1 MALGRE
7 TPRQRMIGILY
18 LVLLALLALNVP
30 DSILDAF
37 KNINNSLETSK
48 SNVSNAVQ
56 QLFTAFENTKLKE
69 EPERAKPIYDKAKK
83 AQAIIGELNQYI
95 GSLKEEF
102 VKQGGGYDE
111 EKGDLAQRENEDISP
126 NLMINEKKGTA
137 LKDKINTTRT
147 KLLALL
153 TPEEQKMVSFS
164 LEAKDPEKSV
174 NGKKSWEEINFG
186 SGTPLTAAM
195 TILTKIQTDA
205 QNAESDVVKIILGKM
220 DQAVVNLDKFAAVA
234 VAPTSYLVQG
244 QPYKAEV
251 FLTASDSKSEP
262 AISVNGSSLQ
272 VVDGKGVYSVN
283 TSREGIFT
291 WTGVVKVKQTD
302 GSYKEYRTPQ
312 QTYQVAR
319 PSAVV
324 SPDKM
329 NVLYIGVNNPI
340 SVSAPGTPTDKV
352 HVNLSGG
359 GGSISSAG
367 AGKYNVKVSS
377 PGTARISVSAEVAP
391 GKTQTLSSTEF
402 RVKRIPDPI
411 AKFAGKTGGSMATV
425 ALKAQNALFAK
436 LDNFDFDASFRVTKF
451 TMIIA
456 KPRADAIVLSTSG
469 GQLSSSMSSA
479 LNGIVPGTRV
489 IFDNIVAVGPDG
501 TPRQLNAVALT
512 AN

>member
-1 MALGRE
+1 MAYGRE
-7 TPRQRMIGILY
+7 TPRQRMINILY

-48 SNVSNAVQ
+48 SNVNTSVD
-56 QLFTAFENTKLKE
+56 QLFTAFESTKLKE
-69 EPERAKPIYDKAKK
+69 EPDRAKPIYDKAKK
-83 AQAIIGELNQYI
+83 AQSIIGELDQYI
-95 GSLKEEF
+95 NEIKEDF
-102 VKQGGGYDE
+102 VKQGGGYN
-111 EKGDLAQRENEDISP
+111 EKTGDLTMRENADIAPST
-126 NLMINEKKGTA
+126 MIRGKKGA
-137 LKDKINTTRT
+137 ELKEKINSTREQ
-147 KLLALL
+147 LLALL
-153 TPEEQKMVSFS
+153 TPEEQQSVSFS
-164 LEAKDPEKSV
+164 LEANDPERPAG
-174 NGKKSWEEINFG
+174 GKRNWEEVNFG

-205 QNAESDVVKIILGKM
+205 QNAESDVVKLILGQM

-244 QPYKAEV
+244 QPYTAEV
-251 FLTASDSKSEP
+251 FLTASDSKSQP
-262 AISVNGSSLQ
+262 DITVNGSALQ
-272 VVDGKGVYSVN
+272 IVDGKGVYQVPTN
-283 TSREGIFT
+283 QEGIFT
-291 WTGVVKVKQTD
+291 WSGLVKVQQTD
-302 GSYKEYRTPQ
+302 GTIKEYRTPE

-352 HVNLSGG
+352 NVSMS
-359 GGSISSAG
+359 GGSISGS
-367 AGKYNVKVSS
+367 AGKYNVRVSS

-402 RVKRIPDPI
+402 RVKRIPDPT
-411 AKFAGKTGGSMATV
+411 AQFAGKTGGSMATV

-436 LDNFDFDASFRVTKF
+436 LDNFDFDATFKITKF
-451 TMIIA
+451 SMIIA

-469 GQLSSSMSSA
+469 NNLSSAMRSA
-479 LNGIVPGTRV
+479 LNGITPGTRV
-489 IFDNIVAVGPDG
+489 IFDNIIAVGPRRNTASTQCSCPVG
-501 TPRQLNAVALT
+501 QLI
-512 AN
+512 

>member
-48 SNVSNAVQ
+48 SNVNTAVE
-56 QLFTAFENTKLKE
+56 QLFAAFENTKLKE
-69 EPERAKPIYDKAKK
+69 EPARAKPIYDKAKK
-83 AQAIIGELNQYI
+83 AQAIIGELDKYI
-95 GSLKEEF
+95 LSLKEEF

-111 EKGDLAQRENEDISP
+111 EKGDLVKRENEDISP
-126 NLMINEKKGTA
+126 NLMINEKKGTV
-137 LKDKINTTRT
+137 LKDKINDTRA

-164 LEAKDPEKSV
+164 LEAKNPEKSV

-262 AISVNGSSLQ
+262 AISVNGSALQ
-272 VVDGKGVYSVN
+272 IVDGKGVYSVPTN
-283 TSREGIFT
+283 REGIFS
-291 WTGVVKVKQTD
+291 WTGVIKVKQTD
-302 GSYKEYRTPQ
+302 GSFKEYRTPQ
-312 QTYQVAR
+312 QSYQVAR

-352 HVNLSGG
+352 RVSMS

-367 AGKYNVKVSS
+367 GGKYNVRVSS
-377 PGTARISVSAEVAP
+377 PGTAHISVSAEVAP

-436 LDNFDFDASFRVTKF
+436 LDNFDFDASFKVTKF
-451 TMIIA
+451 TMILA

-501 TPRQLNAVALT
+501 TSRQLNAVALT

>member
-1 MALGRE
+1 M
-7 TPRQRMIGILY
+7 
-18 LVLLALLALNVP
+18 
-30 DSILDAF
+30 
-37 KNINNSLETSK
+37 
-48 SNVSNAVQ
+48 
-56 QLFTAFENTKLKE
+56 KE
-69 EPERAKPIYDKAKK
+69 EPARAKPIYDKAKK
-83 AQAIIGELNQYI
+83 AQAIIGELNTYI
-95 GSLKEEF
+95 SSLKEDF
-102 VKQGGGYDE
+102 TKQGGGIDP
-111 EKGDLAQRENEDISP
+111 EKGDLVKRENEDISP
-126 NLMINEKKGTA
+126 NLMINEKKGTV
-137 LKDKINTTRT
+137 LKDKINETRA

-153 TPEEQKMVSFS
+153 TPEEQKSVSFS

-174 NGKKSWEEINFG
+174 NGKRSWEEVNFG

-205 QNAESDVVKIILGKM
+205 QNAESDVVKLILGKM

-251 FLTASDSKSEP
+251 FLTASDSKSQP
-262 AISVNGSSLQ
+262 AITVNGSPLQ
-272 VVDGKGVYSVN
+272 IVDGKGVYHVS
-283 TSREGIFT
+283 TSKEGIFS
-291 WTGVVKVKQTD
+291 WTGVVQVKQTD
-302 GSYKEYRTPQ
+302 GSMKEYRTAT

-329 NVLYIGVNNPI
+329 NVLYIGVDNPL
-340 SVSAPGTPTDKV
+340 SVSAAGTPTDKV
-352 HVNLSGG
+352 KVSMTG
-359 GGSISSAG
+359 
-367 AGKYNVKVSS
+367 GKYNARVSS
-377 PGTARISVSAEVAP
+377 PGTARVSISAEVAP
-391 GKTQTLSSTEF
+391 GKMQTLSTTEF

-425 ALKAQNALFAK
+425 ALKAQNAIFAK
-436 LDNFDFDASFRVTKF
+436 LDNFDFDANFKVTKF

-469 GQLSSSMSSA
+469 NQLSSSMASA
-479 LNGIVPGTRV
+479 LNGITPGTRV

-501 TPRQLNAVALT
+501 TSRQLNAVALT

>member
-48 SNVSNAVQ
+48 SNVNTAVQ
-56 QLFTAFENTKLKE
+56 QLFTAFENSKLKE
-69 EPERAKPIYDKAKK
+69 EPARAKPIYEKAKK

-95 GSLKEEF
+95 ASLKEEF

-111 EKGDLAQRENEDISP
+111 ERGDLVKRENEDIAP
-126 NLMINEKKGTA
+126 NLMINEKKATV
-137 LKDKINTTRT
+137 LKDKINQTRA

-153 TPEEQKMVSFS
+153 TPEEQKTVSFS

-186 SGTPLTAAM
+186 NGTPLTAAM

-205 QNAESDVVKIILGKM
+205 QNAESDIVKIILGKM

-234 VAPTSYLVQG
+234 VAPSSYLIQG

-262 AISVNGSSLQ
+262 AISVNGSALQ
-272 VVDGKGVYSVN
+272 VVDGKGVYSVATN
-283 TSREGIFT
+283 REGIFT
-291 WTGVVKVKQTD
+291 WTGVIRVKQTD
-302 GSYKEYRTPQ
+302 GTFKEYRTPQ

-340 SVSAPGTPTDKV
+340 SVSAPGTPTDKIRV
-352 HVNLSGG
+352 SMS

-367 AGKYNVKVSS
+367 GGKYNVRVSS
-377 PGTARISVSAEVAP
+377 PGTARITVSAEVAP

-436 LDNFDFDASFRVTKF
+436 LDNFDFDASFKVTKF

-479 LNGIVPGTRV
+479 LNNIVPGTRV

-501 TPRQLNAVALT
+501 SPRQLNAVALT

>member
-7 TPRQRMIGILY
+7 TPRQRMISILY

-30 DSILDAF
+30 DTILDAF
-37 KNINNSLETSK
+37 KNINNSLESSR
-48 SNVSNAVQ
+48 SNVNNAVQ
-56 QLFTAFENTKLKE
+56 QLFSAFESTKLKE
-69 EPERAKPIYDKAKK
+69 EPARAKPIYDKAKK
-83 AQAIIGELNQYI
+83 AQAIIGELNTYI
-95 GSLKEEF
+95 SSLKEDF
-102 VKQGGGYDE
+102 TKQGGGIDP
-111 EKGDLAQRENEDISP
+111 EKGDLVKRENEDISP
-126 NLMINEKKGTA
+126 NLMINEKKGTV
-137 LKDKINTTRT
+137 LKNKINETRA

-153 TPEEQKMVSFS
+153 TPEEQKSVSFS

-205 QNAESDVVKIILGKM
+205 QNAESDMVKLILGKM

-251 FLTASDSKSEP
+251 FLTASDSKSQP
-262 AISVNGSSLQ
+262 SISVNGSPLQ
-272 VVDGKGVYSVN
+272 IVDGKGVYNVS
-283 TSREGIFT
+283 TSKEGIFS
-291 WTGVVKVKQTD
+291 WTGVVQVKQTD
-302 GSYKEYRTPQ
+302 GSMKEYRTAT

-329 NVLYIGVNNPI
+329 NVLYIGVNNPL
-340 SVSAPGTPTDKV
+340 SVSAAGTPTDKV
-352 HVNLSGG
+352 KVSMTGGSLSGSG
-359 GGSISSAG
+359 
-367 AGKYNVKVSS
+367 GKYNARVSS
-377 PGTARISVSAEVAP
+377 PGTARISISAEVAP
-391 GKTQTLSSTEF
+391 GKIQTLSTTEF

-425 ALKAQNALFAK
+425 ALKAQNAIFAK
-436 LDNFDFDASFRVTKF
+436 LDNFDFDANFKVTKF

-469 GQLSSSMSSA
+469 GQLSSSMKSA
-479 LNGIVPGTRV
+479 LNGITPGTRV

-501 TPRQLNAVALT
+501 TSRQLNAVALT

>member
-48 SNVSNAVQ
+48 SNVNTAVQ
-56 QLFTAFENTKLKE
+56 QLFAAFENTKLKE
-69 EPERAKPIYDKAKK
+69 EPARAKPIYDKAKK
-83 AQAIIGELNQYI
+83 AQAIIGELDKYI
-95 GSLKEEF
+95 LSLKEEF
-102 VKQGGGYDE
+102 VKQGGGYDD
-111 EKGDLAQRENEDISP
+111 EKGDLVKRENEDISP
-126 NLMINEKKGTA
+126 NLMINEKKGTV
-137 LKDKINTTRT
+137 LKDKINDTRA

-164 LEAKDPEKSV
+164 LEAKNPEKSV

-272 VVDGKGVYSVN
+272 IVDGKGVYSVPTN
-283 TSREGIFT
+283 REGIFS
-291 WTGVVKVKQTD
+291 WTGVIKVKQTD
-302 GSYKEYRTPQ
+302 GSFKEYRTPQ

-352 HVNLSGG
+352 RVSMS

-367 AGKYNVKVSS
+367 AGKYNVRVSS

-436 LDNFDFDASFRVTKF
+436 LDNFDFDASFKVTKF
-451 TMIIA
+451 TMILA

-501 TPRQLNAVALT
+501 TSRQLNAVALT

>member
-7 TPRQRMIGILY
+7 TPRQRMISILY

-30 DSILDAF
+30 DTILDAF
-37 KNINNSLETSK
+37 KNINNSLESSR
-48 SNVSNAVQ
+48 SNVNTAVQ
-56 QLFTAFENTKLKE
+56 QLFSAFESTKLKE
-69 EPERAKPIYDKAKK
+69 EPARAKPIYDKAKK
-83 AQAIIGELNQYI
+83 AQAIIGELNTYI
-95 GSLKEEF
+95 SSLKEDF
-102 VKQGGGYDE
+102 TKQGGGIDP
-111 EKGDLAQRENEDISP
+111 EKGDLVKRENEDISV
-126 NLMINEKKGTA
+126 NMMINEKKGTV
-137 LKDKINTTRT
+137 LKDKINETRA

-153 TPEEQKMVSFS
+153 TPEEQKSVSFS

-174 NGKKSWEEINFG
+174 NGKRSWEEINFG

-205 QNAESDVVKIILGKM
+205 QNAESDMVKLILGKM

-251 FLTASDSKSEP
+251 FLTASDSKSQP
-262 AISVNGSSLQ
+262 AISVNGSPLQ
-272 VVDGKGVYSVN
+272 IVDGKGVYNVS
-283 TSREGIFT
+283 TSKEGIFS
-291 WTGVVKVKQTD
+291 WTGVVQVKQTD
-302 GSYKEYRTPQ
+302 GSMKEYRTAT

-329 NVLYIGVNNPI
+329 NVLYIGVDNPL
-340 SVSAPGTPTDKV
+340 SVSAAGTPTDKV
-352 HVNLSGG
+352 KVSMTGGSLSGSG
-359 GGSISSAG
+359 
-367 AGKYNVKVSS
+367 GKYNARVSS
-377 PGTARISVSAEVAP
+377 PGTARISISAEVAP
-391 GKTQTLSSTEF
+391 GKMQTLSTTEF

-425 ALKAQNALFAK
+425 ALKAQNAIFAK
-436 LDNFDFDASFRVTKF
+436 LDNFDFDANFKVTKF

-469 GQLSSSMSSA
+469 NQLSSSMASA
-479 LNGIVPGTRV
+479 LNGITPGTRV

-501 TPRQLNAVALT
+501 TSRQLNAVALT

>member
-7 TPRQRMIGILY
+7 TPRQRMISILY

-30 DSILDAF
+30 DTILDAF
-37 KNINNSLETSK
+37 KNINNSLESSR
-48 SNVSNAVQ
+48 SNVNTAVQ
-56 QLFTAFENTKLKE
+56 QLFSAFESTKLKE
-69 EPERAKPIYDKAKK
+69 EPARAKPIYDKAKK
-83 AQAIIGELNQYI
+83 AQAIIGELNTYI
-95 GSLKEEF
+95 SSLKEDF
-102 VKQGGGYDE
+102 TKQGGGIDP
-111 EKGDLAQRENEDISP
+111 EKGDLVKRENEDISV
-126 NLMINEKKGTA
+126 NMMINEKKGTI
-137 LKDKINTTRT
+137 LKDKINETRA

-153 TPEEQKMVSFS
+153 TPEEQKSVSFS

-205 QNAESDVVKIILGKM
+205 QNAESDMVKLILGKM

-251 FLTASDSKSEP
+251 FLTASDSKSQP
-262 AISVNGSSLQ
+262 AISVNGSPLQ
-272 VVDGKGVYSVN
+272 IVDGKGVYNVS
-283 TSREGIFT
+283 TSKEGIFS
-291 WTGVVKVKQTD
+291 WTGVVQVKQTD
-302 GSYKEYRTPQ
+302 GSMKEYRTAT

-329 NVLYIGVNNPI
+329 NVLYIGVDNPL
-340 SVSAPGTPTDKV
+340 SVSAAGTPTDKV
-352 HVNLSGG
+352 KVSITGGSLSGSG
-359 GGSISSAG
+359 
-367 AGKYNVKVSS
+367 GKYNARVSS
-377 PGTARISVSAEVAP
+377 PGTARISISAEVAP
-391 GKTQTLSSTEF
+391 GKMQTLSTTEF

-425 ALKAQNALFAK
+425 ALKAQNAIFAK
-436 LDNFDFDASFRVTKF
+436 LDNFDFDANFKVTKF

-469 GQLSSSMSSA
+469 NQLSSSMASA
-479 LNGIVPGTRV
+479 LNGITPGTRV

-501 TPRQLNAVALT
+501 TSRQLNAVALT

>member
-18 LVLLALLALNVP
+18 LVLLAMLALNVP

-48 SNVSNAVQ
+48 SNVNNSVQ
-56 QLFTAFENTKLKE
+56 QLFAAFESTKLKD
-69 EPERAKPIYDKAKK
+69 EPDRAKPIYDKAKN
-83 AQAIIGELNQYI
+83 AQKIVQDLDQYI
-95 GSLKEEF
+95 ASIKEEF

-111 EKGDLAQRENEDISP
+111 KTGDLARRENEDIVQ
-126 NLMINEKKGTA
+126 NVMINGKKGDE
-137 LKDKINTTRT
+137 LKKKINETRA

-153 TPEEQKMVSFS
+153 TPEEQKSVAFS
-164 LEAKDPEKSV
+164 LEANDPEKAI
-174 NGKKSWEEINFG
+174 NGKRQWEEINFG
-186 SGTPLTAAM
+186 GGTPLTAAM

-205 QNAESDVVKIILGKM
+205 QNAESDMVKLILGKM

-244 QPYKAEV
+244 QPYTAEV
-251 FLTASDSKSEP
+251 FLTAYDSKSQT
-262 AISVNGSSLQ
+262 AISVNGGNLN
-272 VVDGKGVYSVN
+272 VVDGKGVYSVPTN
-283 TSREGIFT
+283 KEGIFT
-291 WTGVVKVKQTD
+291 WTGVVNVKQTD
-302 GSYKEYRTPQ
+302 GTVKEYRTPQ

-329 NVLYIGVNNPI
+329 NVLYIGVNNPV
-340 SVSAPGTPTDKV
+340 SVSAPGTPTSNIKV
-352 HVNLSGG
+352 SMS
-359 GGSISSAG
+359 GGSISGSN
-367 AGKYNVKVSS
+367 GKYNVKVSS
-377 PGTARISVSAEVAP
+377 PGTAKISVSAEVAP
-391 GKTQTLSSTEF
+391 GKTQVLSSTDF

-411 AKFAGKTGGSMATV
+411 AQFAGKTGGSMATV

-436 LDNFDFDASFRVTKF
+436 LDNFDFDATFKVTKF
-451 TMIIA
+451 SMIIA

-469 GQLSSSMSSA
+469 NNLSSSMKTA
-479 LNGIVPGTRV
+479 LNGITPGTRV
-489 IFDNIVAVGPDG
+489 IFDNIIAVGPDG
-501 TPRQLNAVALT
+501 TPRQLNAVALS

>member
-7 TPRQRMIGILY
+7 TPRQRMISILY

-30 DSILDAF
+30 DTILDAF
-37 KNINNSLETSK
+37 KNINNSLESSR
-48 SNVSNAVQ
+48 SNVNTAVQ
-56 QLFTAFENTKLKE
+56 QLFSAFESTKLKE
-69 EPERAKPIYDKAKK
+69 EPARAKPIYDKAKK
-83 AQAIIGELNQYI
+83 AQAIIGELNTYI
-95 GSLKEEF
+95 SSLKEDF
-102 VKQGGGYDE
+102 TKQGGGIDP
-111 EKGDLAQRENEDISP
+111 EKGDLVKRENEDISP
-126 NLMINEKKGTA
+126 NLMINEKKGTV
-137 LKDKINTTRT
+137 LKDKINETRA

-153 TPEEQKMVSFS
+153 TPEEQKSVSFS

-205 QNAESDVVKIILGKM
+205 QNAESDMVKLILGKM

-251 FLTASDSKSEP
+251 FLTASDSKSQP
-262 AISVNGSSLQ
+262 AISVNGSPLQ
-272 VVDGKGVYSVN
+272 IVDGKGVYNVS
-283 TSREGIFT
+283 TSKEGIFS
-291 WTGVVKVKQTD
+291 WTGVVQVKQTD
-302 GSYKEYRTPQ
+302 GSMKEYRTAT

-329 NVLYIGVNNPI
+329 NVLYIGVDNPL
-340 SVSAPGTPTDKV
+340 SVSAAGTPTDKV
-352 HVNLSGG
+352 KVSITGGSLSGSG
-359 GGSISSAG
+359 
-367 AGKYNVKVSS
+367 GKYNARVSS
-377 PGTARISVSAEVAP
+377 PGTARISISAEVAP
-391 GKTQTLSSTEF
+391 GKMQTLSTTEF

-425 ALKAQNALFAK
+425 ALKAQNAIFAK
-436 LDNFDFDASFRVTKF
+436 LDNFDFDANFKVTKF

-469 GQLSSSMSSA
+469 NQLSSSMASA
-479 LNGIVPGTRV
+479 LNGITPGTRV

-501 TPRQLNAVALT
+501 TSRQLNAVALT

>member
-48 SNVSNAVQ
+48 SNVNTAVQ
-56 QLFTAFENTKLKE
+56 QLFTAFENSKLKE
-69 EPERAKPIYDKAKK
+69 EPARAKPIYEKAKK

-95 GSLKEEF
+95 ASLKEEF

-111 EKGDLAQRENEDISP
+111 ERGDLVKRENEDIAP
-126 NLMINEKKGTA
+126 NLMINEKKATV
-137 LKDKINTTRT
+137 LKDKINQTRA

-153 TPEEQKMVSFS
+153 TPEEQKTVSFS

-205 QNAESDVVKIILGKM
+205 QNAESDIVKIILGKM

-234 VAPTSYLVQG
+234 VAPSSYLIQG

-262 AISVNGSSLQ
+262 AISVNGSALQ
-272 VVDGKGVYSVN
+272 VVDGKGVYSVPTN
-283 TSREGIFT
+283 REGIFT
-291 WTGVVKVKQTD
+291 WTGVIRVKQTD
-302 GSYKEYRTPQ
+302 GTFKEYRTPQ

-340 SVSAPGTPTDKV
+340 SVSAPGTPTDKIRV
-352 HVNLSGG
+352 SMS

-367 AGKYNVKVSS
+367 GGKYNVRVSS
-377 PGTARISVSAEVAP
+377 PGTARITVSAEVAP

-436 LDNFDFDASFRVTKF
+436 LDNFDFDASFKVTKF

-479 LNGIVPGTRV
+479 LNNIVPGTRV

-501 TPRQLNAVALT
+501 SPRQLNAVALT

>member
-48 SNVSNAVQ
+48 SNVNTAVQ
-56 QLFTAFENTKLKE
+56 QLFAAFENTKLKE
-69 EPERAKPIYDKAKK
+69 EPARAKPIYDKAKK
-83 AQAIIGELNQYI
+83 AQAIIGELDKYI
-95 GSLKEEF
+95 LSLKEEF
-102 VKQGGGYDE
+102 VKQGGGYDD
-111 EKGDLAQRENEDISP
+111 EKGDLVKRENEDISP
-126 NLMINEKKGTA
+126 NLMINEKKGTI
-137 LKDKINTTRT
+137 LKDKINDTRA

-164 LEAKDPEKSV
+164 LEAKNPEKSV

-272 VVDGKGVYSVN
+272 IVDGKGVYSVPTN
-283 TSREGIFT
+283 REGIFS
-291 WTGVVKVKQTD
+291 WTGVIKVKQTD
-302 GSYKEYRTPQ
+302 GSFKEYRTPQ

-352 HVNLSGG
+352 RVSMS

-367 AGKYNVKVSS
+367 GGKYNVRVSS

-436 LDNFDFDASFRVTKF
+436 LDNFDFDASFKVTKF
-451 TMIIA
+451 TMILA

-501 TPRQLNAVALT
+501 TSRQLNAVALT

>member
-7 TPRQRMIGILY
+7 TPRQRMISILY

-30 DSILDAF
+30 DTILDAF
-37 KNINNSLETSK
+37 KNINNSLESSR
-48 SNVSNAVQ
+48 SNVNTAVQ
-56 QLFTAFENTKLKE
+56 QLFSAFESTKLKE
-69 EPERAKPIYDKAKK
+69 EPARAKPIYDKAKK
-83 AQAIIGELNQYI
+83 AQAIIGELNTYI
-95 GSLKEEF
+95 SSLKEDF
-102 VKQGGGYDE
+102 TKQGGGIDP
-111 EKGDLAQRENEDISP
+111 EKGDLVKRENEDISP
-126 NLMINEKKGTA
+126 NLMINEKKGTI
-137 LKDKINTTRT
+137 LKDKINETRA

-153 TPEEQKMVSFS
+153 TPEEQKSVSFS

-205 QNAESDVVKIILGKM
+205 QNAESDMVKLILGKM

-251 FLTASDSKSEP
+251 FLTASDSKSQP
-262 AISVNGSSLQ
+262 AISVNGSPLQ
-272 VVDGKGVYSVN
+272 IVDGKGVYNVS
-283 TSREGIFT
+283 TSKEGIFS
-291 WTGVVKVKQTD
+291 WTGVVQVKQTD
-302 GSYKEYRTPQ
+302 GSMKEYRTAT

-329 NVLYIGVNNPI
+329 NVLYIGVDNPL
-340 SVSAPGTPTDKV
+340 SVSAAGTPTDKV
-352 HVNLSGG
+352 KVSITGGSLSGSG
-359 GGSISSAG
+359 
-367 AGKYNVKVSS
+367 GKYNARVSS
-377 PGTARISVSAEVAP
+377 PGTARISISAEVAP
-391 GKTQTLSSTEF
+391 GKMQTLSTTEF

-425 ALKAQNALFAK
+425 ALKAQNAIFAK
-436 LDNFDFDASFRVTKF
+436 LDNFDFDANFKVTKF

-469 GQLSSSMSSA
+469 NQLSSSMASA
-479 LNGIVPGTRV
+479 LNGITPGTRV

-501 TPRQLNAVALT
+501 TSRQLNAVALT

>member
-48 SNVSNAVQ
+48 SNVNTAVQ

-69 EPERAKPIYDKAKK
+69 EPARAKPIYDKAKK
-83 AQAIIGELNQYI
+83 AQAIIGELDKYI
-95 GSLKEEF
+95 LSLKEEF

-111 EKGDLAQRENEDISP
+111 EKGDLVKRENDDISP
-126 NLMINEKKGTA
+126 NMMINEKKGTI
-137 LKDKINTTRT
+137 LKDKINETRA

-164 LEAKDPEKSV
+164 LEAKNPEKSV

-262 AISVNGSSLQ
+262 AISVNGSALQ
-272 VVDGKGVYSVN
+272 IVDGKGVYSVPTN
-283 TSREGIFT
+283 REGIFS
-291 WTGVVKVKQTD
+291 WTGVIKVKQTD

-352 HVNLSGG
+352 RVSMS

-367 AGKYNVKVSS
+367 AGKYNVRVSS
-377 PGTARISVSAEVAP
+377 PGTARIAVSAEVAP

-425 ALKAQNALFAK
+425 AIKAQNALFAK
-436 LDNFDFDASFRVTKF
+436 LDNFDFDATFKVTKF

-479 LNGIVPGTRV
+479 LKGIVPGTRV

-501 TPRQLNAVALT
+501 TSRQLNAVALT

>member
-48 SNVSNAVQ
+48 SNVNTAVQ
-56 QLFTAFENTKLKE
+56 QLFAAFENTKLKE
-69 EPERAKPIYDKAKK
+69 EPARAKPIYDKAKK
-83 AQAIIGELNQYI
+83 AQAIIGELDKYI
-95 GSLKEEF
+95 LSLKEEF

-111 EKGDLAQRENEDISP
+111 EKGDLVKRENEDISP
-126 NLMINEKKGTA
+126 NLMINEKKGTI
-137 LKDKINTTRT
+137 LKDKINDTRA

-164 LEAKDPEKSV
+164 LEAKNPEKSV

-272 VVDGKGVYSVN
+272 IVDGKGVYSVPTN
-283 TSREGIFT
+283 REGIFS
-291 WTGVVKVKQTD
+291 WTGVIKVKQTD

-352 HVNLSGG
+352 RVSMS

-367 AGKYNVKVSS
+367 GGKYNVRVSS

-436 LDNFDFDASFRVTKF
+436 LDNFDFDASFKVTKF
-451 TMIIA
+451 TMILA

-501 TPRQLNAVALT
+501 TSRQLNAVALT

>member
-7 TPRQRMIGILY
+7 TPRQRMISILY

-30 DSILDAF
+30 DTILDAF
-37 KNINNSLETSK
+37 KNINNSLESSR
-48 SNVSNAVQ
+48 SNVNTAVQ
-56 QLFTAFENTKLKE
+56 QLFSAFESTKLKE
-69 EPERAKPIYDKAKK
+69 EPARAKPIYDKAKK
-83 AQAIIGELNQYI
+83 AQAIIGELNTYI
-95 GSLKEEF
+95 SSLKEDF
-102 VKQGGGYDE
+102 TKQGGGIDP
-111 EKGDLAQRENEDISP
+111 EKGDLVKRENEDISV
-126 NLMINEKKGTA
+126 NMMINEKKGTV
-137 LKDKINTTRT
+137 LKDKINETRA

-153 TPEEQKMVSFS
+153 TPEEQKSVSFS

-205 QNAESDVVKIILGKM
+205 QNAESDMVKLILGKM

-251 FLTASDSKSEP
+251 FLTASDSKSQP
-262 AISVNGSSLQ
+262 AISVNGSPLQ
-272 VVDGKGVYSVN
+272 IVDGKGVYNVS
-283 TSREGIFT
+283 TSKEGIFS
-291 WTGVVKVKQTD
+291 WTGVVQVKQTD
-302 GSYKEYRTPQ
+302 GSMKEYRTAT

-329 NVLYIGVNNPI
+329 NVLYIGVDNPL
-340 SVSAPGTPTDKV
+340 SVSAAGTPTDKV
-352 HVNLSGG
+352 KVSMTGGSLSGSG
-359 GGSISSAG
+359 
-367 AGKYNVKVSS
+367 GKYNARVSS
-377 PGTARISVSAEVAP
+377 PGTARISISAEVAP
-391 GKTQTLSSTEF
+391 GKMQTLSTTEF

-425 ALKAQNALFAK
+425 ALKAQNAIFAK
-436 LDNFDFDASFRVTKF
+436 LDNFDFDANFKVTKF

-469 GQLSSSMSSA
+469 NQLSSSMASA
-479 LNGIVPGTRV
+479 LNGITPGTRV

-501 TPRQLNAVALT
+501 TSRQLNAVALT

>member
-1 MALGRE
+1 
-7 TPRQRMIGILY
+7 MIGILY

-48 SNVSNAVQ
+48 SNVNTAVQ

-69 EPERAKPIYDKAKK
+69 EPARAKPIYDKAKK
-83 AQAIIGELNQYI
+83 AQAIIGDLDKYI
-95 GSLKEEF
+95 LSLKEELA
-102 VKQGGGYDE
+102 KQGGGYDE
-111 EKGDLAQRENEDISP
+111 EKGDLVKRENEDISP
-126 NLMINEKKGTA
+126 NLMINEKKGTL
-137 LKDKINTTRT
+137 LKDKINDTRA

-164 LEAKDPEKSV
+164 LEAKNPEKSV

-205 QNAESDVVKIILGKM
+205 KNAESDVVKIILGKM

-262 AISVNGSSLQ
+262 AISVNGSALQ
-272 VVDGKGVYSVN
+272 IVDGKGVYSVPTN
-283 TSREGIFT
+283 REGIFS
-291 WTGVVKVKQTD
+291 WTGVIKVKQTD

-352 HVNLSGG
+352 RVSMS

-367 AGKYNVKVSS
+367 GGKYNVRVSS
-377 PGTARISVSAEVAP
+377 PGTARIAVSAEVAP

-425 ALKAQNALFAK
+425 AIKAQNALFAK
-436 LDNFDFDASFRVTKF
+436 LDNFDFDATFKVTKF

-479 LNGIVPGTRV
+479 LKGIVPGTRV

-501 TPRQLNAVALT
+501 TSRQLNAVALT

>member
-7 TPRQRMIGILY
+7 TPRQRMISILY

-30 DSILDAF
+30 DTILDAF
-37 KNINNSLETSK
+37 KNINNSLESSR
-48 SNVSNAVQ
+48 SNVNTAVQ
-56 QLFTAFENTKLKE
+56 QLFSAFESTKLKE
-69 EPERAKPIYDKAKK
+69 EPARAKPIYDKAKK
-83 AQAIIGELNQYI
+83 AQAIIGELNTYI
-95 GSLKEEF
+95 SSLKEDF
-102 VKQGGGYDE
+102 TKQGGGIDP
-111 EKGDLAQRENEDISP
+111 EKGDLVKRENEDISP
-126 NLMINEKKGTA
+126 NLMINEKKGTV
-137 LKDKINTTRT
+137 LKDKINETRA

-153 TPEEQKMVSFS
+153 TPEEQKSVSFS

-205 QNAESDVVKIILGKM
+205 QNAESDMVKLILGKM

-251 FLTASDSKSEP
+251 FLTASDSKSQP
-262 AISVNGSSLQ
+262 AISVNGSPLQ
-272 VVDGKGVYSVN
+272 IVDGKGVYNVS
-283 TSREGIFT
+283 TSKEGIFS
-291 WTGVVKVKQTD
+291 WTGVVQVKQTD
-302 GSYKEYRTPQ
+302 GSMKEYRTAT

-329 NVLYIGVNNPI
+329 NVLYIGVDNPL
-340 SVSAPGTPTDKV
+340 SVSAAGTPTDKV
-352 HVNLSGG
+352 KVSMTGGSLSGSG
-359 GGSISSAG
+359 
-367 AGKYNVKVSS
+367 GKYNARVSS
-377 PGTARISVSAEVAP
+377 PGTARVSISAEVAP
-391 GKTQTLSSTEF
+391 GKMQTLSTTEF

-425 ALKAQNALFAK
+425 ALKAQNAIFAK
-436 LDNFDFDASFRVTKF
+436 LDNFDFDANFKVTKF

-469 GQLSSSMSSA
+469 NQLSSSMASA
-479 LNGIVPGTRV
+479 LNGITPGTRV

-501 TPRQLNAVALT
+501 TSRQLNAVALT

>member
-48 SNVSNAVQ
+48 SNVNTAVQ
-56 QLFTAFENTKLKE
+56 QLFAAFENTKLKE
-69 EPERAKPIYDKAKK
+69 EPARAKPIYDKAKK
-83 AQAIIGELNQYI
+83 AQAIIGELDKYI
-95 GSLKEEF
+95 LSLKEEF

-111 EKGDLAQRENEDISP
+111 EKGDLVKRENEDISP
-126 NLMINEKKGTA
+126 NLMINEKKGTL
-137 LKDKINTTRT
+137 LKDKINDTRA

-164 LEAKDPEKSV
+164 LEAKNPEKSV

-272 VVDGKGVYSVN
+272 IVDGKGVYSAPTN
-283 TSREGIFT
+283 REGIFS
-291 WTGVVKVKQTD
+291 WTGVIKVKQTD

-352 HVNLSGG
+352 RVSMS

-367 AGKYNVKVSS
+367 GGKYNVRVSS
-377 PGTARISVSAEVAP
+377 PGTAHISVSAEVAP

-436 LDNFDFDASFRVTKF
+436 LDNFDFDASFKVTKF
-451 TMIIA
+451 TMILA

-501 TPRQLNAVALT
+501 TSRQLNAVALT

>member
-7 TPRQRMIGILY
+7 TPRQRMISILY

-30 DSILDAF
+30 DTILDAF
-37 KNINNSLETSK
+37 KNINNSLESSR
-48 SNVSNAVQ
+48 SNVNTAVQ
-56 QLFTAFENTKLKE
+56 QLFSAFESTKLKE
-69 EPERAKPIYDKAKK
+69 EPAGAKPIYDKAKK
-83 AQAIIGELNQYI
+83 AQAIIGELNTYI
-95 GSLKEEF
+95 SSLKEDF
-102 VKQGGGYDE
+102 TKQGGGIDP
-111 EKGDLAQRENEDISP
+111 EKGDLVKRENEDISP
-126 NLMINEKKGTA
+126 NLMINEKKGTV
-137 LKDKINTTRT
+137 LKDKINETRA

-153 TPEEQKMVSFS
+153 TPEEQKSVSFS

-205 QNAESDVVKIILGKM
+205 QNAESDMVKLILGKM

-251 FLTASDSKSEP
+251 FLTASDSKSQP
-262 AISVNGSSLQ
+262 AISVNGSPLQ
-272 VVDGKGVYSVN
+272 IVDGKGVYNVS
-283 TSREGIFT
+283 TSKEGIFS
-291 WTGVVKVKQTD
+291 WTGVVQVKQTD
-302 GSYKEYRTPQ
+302 GSMKEYRTAT

-329 NVLYIGVNNPI
+329 NVLYIGVDNPL
-340 SVSAPGTPTDKV
+340 SVSAAGTPTDKV
-352 HVNLSGG
+352 KVSMTGGSLSGSG
-359 GGSISSAG
+359 
-367 AGKYNVKVSS
+367 GKYNARVSS
-377 PGTARISVSAEVAP
+377 PGTARISISAEVAP
-391 GKTQTLSSTEF
+391 GKIQTLSTTEF

-425 ALKAQNALFAK
+425 ALKAQNAIFAK
-436 LDNFDFDASFRVTKF
+436 LDNFDFDATFKVTKF

-469 GQLSSSMSSA
+469 GQLSSSMKSA
-479 LNGIVPGTRV
+479 LNGITPGTRV

-501 TPRQLNAVALT
+501 TSRQLNAVALT